1 MLLGRVSFV
10 PVFLFDYKLI
20 RNHILSLC
28 RRKAEINHIQ
38 SADKLSLFEDNK
50 GIKIMTLLT
59 QGCARADLIIIII
72 KIIIIIIL
80 TQSCADLRW
89 LSPSPRA
96 RRSGRP
102 RGCGGGWSGET
113 PSWAENK

>member
-10 PVFLFDYKLI
+10 PIFLFLLDYKLI

-59 QGCARADLIIIII
+59 QGCARADLIIIIT
-72 KIIIIIIL
+72 IIITL

-102 RGCGGGWSGET
+102 RGCGGGWSDVT